1 MDADDD
7 DSSHVSKEEF
17 AAYAQT
23 RMAYEDAFVVVPDD
37 VWNLFDDNGDD
48 SLDVTEFMTAVSAF
62 DNGQIKGTPWLVY
75 SLQETEYLTDFYV
88 NDESSSSSNDEYPAI
103 ALAPNAD
110 TTMPNSNSLWQT
122 WYEDV
127 MTNSSSFSFASPN
140 SYTESGGPVTMG
152 VTDAPETASA
162 FIPLVA
168 RTSANAVQIVFNKD
182 AESTKTS
189 GFDALLS
196 TYFPSTAANLTV
208 RATTQIDDVVH
219 VFEVTDQGNDTPQ
232 SEKKYP
238 IKHLGSAGDEIK
250 DNTVV
255 TVSGI
260 VRFPGSRTQD
270 VVCGLPYATIKA
282 YKKICS
288 LKGECDYEEAT
299 EYTADSLGY
308 FQVSVTPG
316 ESILFAA
323 SYDMHDLCYAGT
335 SLEDECDETGDALT
349 LSLTSSTTE
358 DVSAYVELDAIV
370 GGEYMVFYDFTAR
383 TVDVGLYAGACGTS
397 YSNYEMLITPA
408 NGCGTA
414 VTVTH
419 TDINGWTREDA
430 SDLTSNVRYW
440 PYAAMDYYIQLDDAP
455 TLEDMVASSFDNNK
469 QDATCTAS
477 GSDILSYFRDRDL
490 LVRTLGFLESE
501 SETAQYQFHGMLC
514 ALPTISDDDAFSLSE
529 TFASIADGETCV
541 NDSGDAAS
549 KLELFHLIGSSTSVP
564 DISGKKYVKLEIFEA
579 HSTDTDTIE
588 YCSTF
593 SSTSNADLSVSIQV
607 TNDVLSEDPC
617 HSTKVA
623 GSECYLDT
631 VDADT
636 GYVQFGEGTP
646 STCSYKSK
654 QSFKKLSDNPA
665 YCVGDGSS
673 NEMTYTSDA
682 SECKDVCTS
691 CDDCEAY
698 GVKSSD
704 KTCRFFTSTGSSK
717 WNWNWYY
724 REKETCTS
732 STDATMYYEITSED
746 AKPNLVWPYR
756 RTVAFKVVRDD
767 GWSTTTT
774 SVDREL
780 VTLRSKVRGESSEY
794 ASRYVS
800 QTTFFATAPIRGLVY
815 SVVHDPPGGNSYASI
830 AKGTAVNTVVELNK
844 AYSGSVGEGWSTD
857 GGWGASM
864 DVKTNS
870 EAMISG
876 FGPIIGGAIE
886 IETGTTLRRRLLG
899 LGNFNFDNLKK
910 SSRGVFSAA
919 GARSM
924 EEGGTGALEADS
936 KQTTIGFSAGLE
948 GGDEESG
955 PSVSVSTS
963 TGDGWSL
970 DMTLDRNMESSQD
983 PGIPGRPGDVILG
996 GGFEIV
1002 YVRTDTLDLNST
1014 SCLTIIEQITWF
1026 PRQPTSYF
1034 VNVFTVEDKIIPELE
1049 DLRLLITEETLDDA
1063 STIAEDNDL
1072 APSPPPSPPP
1082 SDASIAEDNQLASA
1096 GVTSDVIKEIWIHR
1110 LSTAI
1115 EDWENTLTWASP
1127 DFNPASATDE
1137 ALKATAYDDAETEL
1151 QSSPYMPLTSTES
1164 VFSKAFTGQDTQI
1177 DPDEIDNDFK
1187 DNAWGDDLETE
1198 WNELPNKLS
1207 GYGMLHDFADDHSIF
1222 HHDDERGK
1230 FEKLVNISLPASKD
1244 WLSSTKPLYDDTFS
1258 GTKATVLKSAS
1269 EENTIFSRG
1278 MSAEATSAATA
1289 ADASFGIDSDD
1300 PNYNTYGTTELL
1312 DASVYGHP
1320 GRFKFDSNDFT
1331 ATDGTTYTDPGGTP
1345 SFGSGSETDGQE
1357 ATTSNIRLTFT
1368 GGGHALEFST
1378 SISQEIDGA
1387 SWGWA
1392 LSVSDEKSHSTSA
1405 SVGVGAFSIG
1415 AGNSVSQGESI
1426 DIDRLFAWNK
1436 FGVMETSYSLGD
1448 PDHGDKFVVQVKH
1461 DNRFG
1466 TPIFQT
1472 VGGSTKCPG
1481 EPNTMW
1487 RENGVSIKNVMAA
1500 SGVDASHIPPHSDAL
1515 FDIVIEN
1522 QTPYRESA
1530 AFGLIVVADDAYSG
1544 DVGGNANDLTFKVN
1558 GNTLPAFGGM
1568 YALNDIPSVDDSDA
1582 LVQSVM
1588 TLRVT
1593 KGADSHSYSHLSV
1606 ELVSECEFNIGS
1618 LYRDPISSTAALDGT
1633 GTITWERVCPPVTW
1647 SETTWNNYVDYTVSS
1662 TSSEYFNVTVT
1673 NPDPMN
1679 LWSADAIDGDT
1690 SGTNHLVHPNV
1701 EYVRIQ
1707 FRRPGVGEWINAWE
1721 PGTWNNDKT
1730 VWTAFDPDSDVLAAS
1745 SDIFTYDIED
1755 VDLASCSTS
1764 RGAGCSQKWN
1774 LNRQY
1779 FLNGLKEGSWEI
1791 RAKVFCSGYD
1801 AFATS
1806 EVRGSVTDEN
1816 LNLIADTKAPRPIAG
1831 EVYKNMVLVDFSEPI
1846 TCPLLSSSDMAY
1858 SVTRTTDCDGNA
1870 VDDSEDINAV
1880 SDNILVSHYDFECL
1894 TQDVNGRNAWM
1905 MTVPISSAASS
1916 NALAGK
1922 YTVTIKSGHVTDDGG
1937 NTASEHTFTE
1947 EIMCNSSSASAS
1959 LGGKTS
1965 NESSANLGLSKE
1977 NSSTREA
1984 LASATYMPLS
1994 SHKNRYI
2001 FGGTLVGAAFVL
2013 FAQTLFAFFAR
2024 GKRRTSLSGMS
2035 DKTSQNNNNNNN
2047 NNNNSSSGDE
2057 GEIEILLPL
2066 AAEKFGS
2073 SKQSLAEVS
2082 YGSRGEQHQL
2092 RRNDCGD
2099 VHIL

>member
-1 MDADDD
+1 M
-7 DSSHVSKEEF
+7 
-17 AAYAQT
+17 
-23 RMAYEDAFVVVPDD
+23 
-37 VWNLFDDNGDD
+37 
-48 SLDVTEFMTAVSAF
+48 
-62 DNGQIKGTPWLVY
+62 
-75 SLQETEYLTDFYV
+75 
-88 NDESSSSSNDEYPAI
+88 
-103 ALAPNAD
+103 
-110 TTMPNSNSLWQT
+110 
-122 WYEDV
+122 
-127 MTNSSSFSFASPN
+127 
-140 SYTESGGPVTMG
+140 
-152 VTDAPETASA
+152 
-162 FIPLVA
+162 
-168 RTSANAVQIVFNKD
+168 
-182 AESTKTS
+182 
-189 GFDALLS
+189 
-196 TYFPSTAANLTV
+196 
-208 RATTQIDDVVH
+208 
-219 VFEVTDQGNDTPQ
+219 
-232 SEKKYP
+232 
-238 IKHLGSAGDEIK
+238 
-250 DNTVV
+250 
-255 TVSGI
+255 
-260 VRFPGSRTQD
+260 
-270 VVCGLPYATIKA
+270 
-282 YKKICS
+282 
-288 LKGECDYEEAT
+288 
-299 EYTADSLGY
+299 
-308 FQVSVTPG
+308 
-316 ESILFAA
+316 
-323 SYDMHDLCYAGT
+323 
-335 SLEDECDETGDALT
+335 
-349 LSLTSSTTE
+349 
-358 DVSAYVELDAIV
+358 
-370 GGEYMVFYDFTAR
+370 
-383 TVDVGLYAGACGTS
+383 
-397 YSNYEMLITPA
+397 
-408 NGCGTA
+408 
-414 VTVTH
+414 
-419 TDINGWTREDA
+419 
-430 SDLTSNVRYW
+430 
-440 PYAAMDYYIQLDDAP
+440 
-455 TLEDMVASSFDNNK
+455 
-469 QDATCTAS
+469 
-477 GSDILSYFRDRDL
+477 
-490 LVRTLGFLESE
+490 
-501 SETAQYQFHGMLC
+501 
-514 ALPTISDDDAFSLSE
+514 
-529 TFASIADGETCV
+529 
-541 NDSGDAAS
+541 
-549 KLELFHLIGSSTSVP
+549 
-564 DISGKKYVKLEIFEA
+564 
-579 HSTDTDTIE
+579 
-588 YCSTF
+588 
-593 SSTSNADLSVSIQV
+593 
-607 TNDVLSEDPC
+607 
-617 HSTKVA
+617 
-623 GSECYLDT
+623 
-631 VDADT
+631 
-636 GYVQFGEGTP
+636 
-646 STCSYKSK
+646 
-654 QSFKKLSDNPA
+654 
-665 YCVGDGSS
+665 
-673 NEMTYTSDA
+673 
-682 SECKDVCTS
+682 
-691 CDDCEAY
+691 
-698 GVKSSD
+698 
-704 KTCRFFTSTGSSK
+704 
-717 WNWNWYY
+717 
-724 REKETCTS
+724 
-732 STDATMYYEITSED
+732 
-746 AKPNLVWPYR
+746 
-756 RTVAFKVVRDD
+756 
-767 GWSTTTT
+767 
-774 SVDREL
+774 
-780 VTLRSKVRGESSEY
+780 
-794 ASRYVS
+794 
-800 QTTFFATAPIRGLVY
+800 
-815 SVVHDPPGGNSYASI
+815 
-830 AKGTAVNTVVELNK
+830 
-844 AYSGSVGEGWSTD
+844 
-857 GGWGASM
+857 
-864 DVKTNS
+864 
-870 EAMISG
+870 
-876 FGPIIGGAIE
+876 
-886 IETGTTLRRRLLG
+886 
-899 LGNFNFDNLKK
+899 
-910 SSRGVFSAA
+910 
-919 GARSM
+919 
-924 EEGGTGALEADS
+924 
-936 KQTTIGFSAGLE
+936 
-948 GGDEESG
+948 
-955 PSVSVSTS
+955 
-963 TGDGWSL
+963 
-970 DMTLDRNMESSQD
+970 
-983 PGIPGRPGDVILG
+983 
-996 GGFEIV
+996 
-1002 YVRTDTLDLNST
+1002 
-1014 SCLTIIEQITWF
+1014 
-1026 PRQPTSYF
+1026 
-1034 VNVFTVEDKIIPELE
+1034 FTVEDKIIPELQ
-1049 DLRLLITEETLDDA
+1049 DLKETLDDA
-1063 STIAEDNDL
+1063 STIAEDNEL
-1072 APSPPPSPPP
+1072 APPAPPSPPP
-1082 SDASIAEDNQLASA
+1082 SDASNAEDNQLASV

-1151 QSSPYMPLTSTES
+1151 QSSPYMPLTSTVS

-1177 DPDEIDNDFK
+1177 DPDEFDNDFK

-1230 FEKLVNISLPASKD
+1230 FEKLVDISLPESED

-1278 MSAEATSAATA
+1278 MSAEATSAATEDGA
-1289 ADASFGIDSDD
+1289 IFGIDSND
-1300 PNYNTYGTTELL
+1300 PNYNSYGTTELL
-1312 DASVYGHP
+1312 DASVYGHE
-1320 GRFKFDSNDFT
+1320 GRFTFGSSDSFT
-1331 ATDGTTYTDPGGTP
+1331 VTDEDETTTYTDPFGTP
-1345 SFGSGSETDGQE
+1345 MFRTSDIKS
-1357 ATTSNIRLTFT
+1357 TSNIRLTFT

-1405 SVGVGAFSIG
+1405 SAGIAAFSIG
-1415 AGNSVSQGESI
+1415 AGNSVSQGEGI

-1618 LYRDPISSTAALDGT
+1618 LYRDPISSTATLDGT

-1647 SETTWNNYVDYTVSS
+1647 SKTTWDNYADYTVSS

-1730 VWTAFDPDSDVLAAS
+1730 VWTAFDPDSDVLAES
-1745 SDIFTYDIED
+1745 SDIFKYDIED
-1755 VDLASCSTS
+1755 VDLVSCSTS

-1806 EVRGSVTDEN
+1806 EVRGSVTDDN

>member
-1 MDADDD
+1 
-7 DSSHVSKEEF
+7 
-17 AAYAQT
+17 
-23 RMAYEDAFVVVPDD
+23 
-37 VWNLFDDNGDD
+37 
-48 SLDVTEFMTAVSAF
+48 
-62 DNGQIKGTPWLVY
+62 
-75 SLQETEYLTDFYV
+75 
-88 NDESSSSSNDEYPAI
+88 
-103 ALAPNAD
+103 
-110 TTMPNSNSLWQT
+110 
-122 WYEDV
+122 
-127 MTNSSSFSFASPN
+127 
-140 SYTESGGPVTMG
+140 
-152 VTDAPETASA
+152 
-162 FIPLVA
+162 
-168 RTSANAVQIVFNKD
+168 
-182 AESTKTS
+182 
-189 GFDALLS
+189 
-196 TYFPSTAANLTV
+196 
-208 RATTQIDDVVH
+208 
-219 VFEVTDQGNDTPQ
+219 
-232 SEKKYP
+232 
-238 IKHLGSAGDEIK
+238 
-250 DNTVV
+250 
-255 TVSGI
+255 
-260 VRFPGSRTQD
+260 
-270 VVCGLPYATIKA
+270 
-282 YKKICS
+282 
-288 LKGECDYEEAT
+288 
-299 EYTADSLGY
+299 
-308 FQVSVTPG
+308 
-316 ESILFAA
+316 
-323 SYDMHDLCYAGT
+323 
-335 SLEDECDETGDALT
+335 
-349 LSLTSSTTE
+349 
-358 DVSAYVELDAIV
+358 
-370 GGEYMVFYDFTAR
+370 
-383 TVDVGLYAGACGTS
+383 
-397 YSNYEMLITPA
+397 
-408 NGCGTA
+408 
-414 VTVTH
+414 
-419 TDINGWTREDA
+419 
-430 SDLTSNVRYW
+430 
-440 PYAAMDYYIQLDDAP
+440 
-455 TLEDMVASSFDNNK
+455 
-469 QDATCTAS
+469 
-477 GSDILSYFRDRDL
+477 
-490 LVRTLGFLESE
+490 
-501 SETAQYQFHGMLC
+501 
-514 ALPTISDDDAFSLSE
+514 
-529 TFASIADGETCV
+529 
-541 NDSGDAAS
+541 
-549 KLELFHLIGSSTSVP
+549 
-564 DISGKKYVKLEIFEA
+564 
-579 HSTDTDTIE
+579 
-588 YCSTF
+588 
-593 SSTSNADLSVSIQV
+593 
-607 TNDVLSEDPC
+607 
-617 HSTKVA
+617 
-623 GSECYLDT
+623 
-631 VDADT
+631 
-636 GYVQFGEGTP
+636 
-646 STCSYKSK
+646 
-654 QSFKKLSDNPA
+654 
-665 YCVGDGSS
+665 
-673 NEMTYTSDA
+673 
-682 SECKDVCTS
+682 
-691 CDDCEAY
+691 
-698 GVKSSD
+698 
-704 KTCRFFTSTGSSK
+704 
-717 WNWNWYY
+717 
-724 REKETCTS
+724 
-732 STDATMYYEITSED
+732 
-746 AKPNLVWPYR
+746 
-756 RTVAFKVVRDD
+756 
-767 GWSTTTT
+767 
-774 SVDREL
+774 
-780 VTLRSKVRGESSEY
+780 
-794 ASRYVS
+794 
-800 QTTFFATAPIRGLVY
+800 
-815 SVVHDPPGGNSYASI
+815 
-830 AKGTAVNTVVELNK
+830 
-844 AYSGSVGEGWSTD
+844 
-857 GGWGASM
+857 
-864 DVKTNS
+864 
-870 EAMISG
+870 
-876 FGPIIGGAIE
+876 
-886 IETGTTLRRRLLG
+886 LG

-924 EEGGTGALEADS
+924 EEGGTGALAPDS

-1049 DLRLLITEETLDDA
+1049 DLKETLGDA
-1063 STIAEDNDL
+1063 STIAEDNEL

-1082 SDASIAEDNQLASA
+1082 SDASIAEDNQLASV

-1115 EDWENTLTWASP
+1115 EDWENTLAWASP

-1151 QSSPYMPLTSTES
+1151 QSSPYMPLTSTKS
-1164 VFSKAFTGQDTQI
+1164 VFSEAFTGQDTQI
-1177 DPDEIDNDFK
+1177 DPDEFDTDFK

-1230 FEKLVNISLPASKD
+1230 FEKLVDISLPASKD
-1244 WLSSTKPLYDDTFS
+1244 WLSSTKPLYDDTFL

-1289 ADASFGIDSDD
+1289 ADAIFGIDSND

-1405 SVGVGAFSIG
+1405 SVGIAAFSIG
-1415 AGNSVSQGESI
+1415 AGNSVSQGEGI

-1472 VGGSTKCPG
+1472 VGGSAKCPG

-1487 RENGVSIKNVMAA
+1487 RENGVSIVNVMAA

-1582 LVQSVM
+1582 LVHSVM

-1647 SETTWNNYVDYTVSS
+1647 TKTTWDNYAKHTVSS

-1679 LWSADAIDGDT
+1679 LWTADEIAGDT

-1701 EYVRIQ
+1701 EYVKIQ

-1730 VWTAFDPDSDVLAAS
+1730 VWTAFNPDSDVLEKP
-1745 SDIFTYDIED
+1745 SDIFDYVIED
-1755 VDLASCSTS
+1755 VELVSCSTS

-1806 EVRGSVTDEN
+1806 EVRGSVTDDN
-1816 LNLIADTKAPRPIAG
+1816 LNLIADTKAPRPTAR
-1831 EVYKNMVLVDFSEPI
+1831 EVYENMVFVDFSEPI

-1858 SVTRTTDCDGNA
+1858 SVTRTNDCDGNA
-1870 VDDSEDINAV
+1870 VDSNEAINAV
-1880 SDNILVSHYDFECL
+1880 SDNYLVSHYDFECL
-1894 TQDVNGRNAWM
+1894 TQDANGRNAWM
-1905 MTVPISSAASS
+1905 MTVPISS

-1922 YTVTIKSGHVTDDGG
+1922 YTVTIKSGHVKDDGM
-1937 NTASEHTFTE
+1937 NAASEHTFTE
-1947 EIMCNSSSASAS
+1947 EIMCDSSSASAAL
-1959 LGGKTS
+1959 LGSTTTKKVS
-1965 NESSANLGLSKE
+1965 DVNASSSKLGSAHFPLKRFGNIPMS
-1977 NSSTREA
+1977 A
-1984 LASATYMPLS
+1984 YAAAFLA
-1994 SHKNRYI
+1994 
-2001 FGGTLVGAAFVL
+2001 TLLCGAAMVFKK
-2013 FAQTLFAFFAR
+2013 AT
-2024 GKRRTSLSGMS
+2024 K
-2035 DKTSQNNNNNNN
+2035 
-2047 NNNNSSSGDE
+2047 GDE
-2057 GEIEILLPL
+2057 NDSAKESAGFAELEVLEPL
-2066 AAEKFGS
+2066 GS
-2073 SKQSLAEVS
+2073 TE
-2082 YGSRGEQHQL
+2082 YP
-2092 RRNDCGD
+2092 RNDYGTSGEG
-2099 VHIL
+2099 VL